1 MAGER
6 DLARLLRDMK
16 PEMRESIFV
25 FCTLLNGANLP
36 ATITPLLTFREA
48 EGTTLVIPQE
58 EAERIGLP
66 HQFRSRLITLKVHSS
81 LEAVGF
87 LAAIT
92 ARLARAGIG
101 VNAVSAFYH
110 DHLFVPEHRAEEA
123 LRLLQSM
130 SAPDSE

>member
-58 EAERIGLP
+58 EAERVGLS
-66 HQFRSRLITLKVHSS
+66 HQFPSRLITLTVHSS
-81 LEAVGF
+81 LDAVGF

-92 ARLARAGIG
+92 TRLADAGIS

-110 DHLFVPEHRAEEA
+110 DHLFVPEDKAEQA
-123 LRLLQSM
+123 LRLLQDM
-130 SAPDSE
+130 SRSETG